1 MFTTFPGSNHFNFF
15 FRKGLDLSEQI
26 GNVFRLY
33 LLQLIPIQSR
43 YHQEVAKI
51 DLLCISFTQRF
62 RGRITS
68 IFFCWKALD
77 LYFECPPKFWSL
89 SATINLNL
97 ESISSGS
104 FFWFLFFCC
113 FFLQNFQ
120 KLYNFCFNSCY
131 FLAFCKNTDTYL
143 CCVETLSIMK

>member
-1 MFTTFPGSNHFNFF
+1 MGDFLLNVLHVSGVKSLQKKI
-15 FRKGLDLSEQI
+15 RKGLDLSLCV

-97 ESISSGS
+97 ESKFSILKIFKIFV
-104 FFWFLFFCC
+104 FF
-113 FFLQNFQ
+113 
-120 KLYNFCFNSCY
+120 
-131 FLAFCKNTDTYL
+131 
-143 CCVETLSIMK
+143 

>member
-1 MFTTFPGSNHFNFF
+1 MFSTFPGSNHFNFF
-15 FRKGLDLSEQI
+15 LRKGLDLSLCV

-43 YHQEVAKI
+43 FHQEVAKI

-68 IFFCWKALD
+68 IFCCWKALD
-77 LYFECPPKFWSL
+77 LYFECPPQFWSL

-97 ESISSGS
+97 ESIPSVKIIP
-104 FFWFLFFCC
+104 FWKSKILEIW
-113 FFLQNFQ
+113 
-120 KLYNFCFNSCY
+120 KKSEIVYI
-131 FLAFCKNTDTYL
+131 KKRKI
-143 CCVETLSIMK
+143 EIKKM

>member
-1 MFTTFPGSNHFNFF
+1 MVTLLLSVHHVSGVKSLQLF
-15 FRKGLDLSEQI
+15 FRKGLDLSLGV

-68 IFFCWKALD
+68 K
-77 LYFECPPKFWSL
+77 KM
-89 SATINLNL
+89 L
-97 ESISSGS
+97 ESSRPV
-104 FFWFLFFCC
+104 L
-113 FFLQNFQ
+113 
-120 KLYNFCFNSCY
+120 
-131 FLAFCKNTDTYL
+131 
-143 CCVETLSIMK
+143 